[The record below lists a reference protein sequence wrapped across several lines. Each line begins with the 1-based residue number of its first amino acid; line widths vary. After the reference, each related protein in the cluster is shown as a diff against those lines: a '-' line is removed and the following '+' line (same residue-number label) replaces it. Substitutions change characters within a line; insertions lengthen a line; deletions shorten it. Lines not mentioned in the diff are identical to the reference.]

1 MWQQTLL
8 TIRAALRDRV
18 LQAVLGVGFGMLM
31 LVPVLSGFSMRQVQE
46 SAIALALSATSLT
59 LQIVAIQFGSAAV
72 FRDVDRRYTTSV
84 LGLPL
89 SRGTYLLGKIS
100 GLCVILGLCAILL
113 GICSALVIVYAAS
126 TYPSAVP
133 ISWATLALAF
143 VSDYLKSILLA
154 TLALFF
160 SSLSTSFSLPFFCTL
175 ALWLTGS
182 ATQEAYEYVTGT
194 YAQTLSPLVKYAAQG
209 LYYLL
214 PNFAGLDFHLQAVYA
229 LPVNYDGVIASATYL
244 VCYVA
249 FVFLLMVRLFS
260 RRELP

>member
-1 MWQQTLL
+1 
-8 TIRAALRDRV
+8 
-18 LQAVLGVGFGMLM
+18 
-31 LVPVLSGFSMRQVQE
+31 MRQVQE
-46 SAIALALSATSLT
+46 SAIALALSAFSLT
-59 LQIVAIQFGSAAV
+59 LQLVAIQFGSAAV

-89 SRGTYLLGKIS
+89 SRGAYLLGKIC
-100 GLCVILGLCAILL
+100 GLSVVLGLCAIFL
-113 GICSALVIVYAAS
+113 GVCSALVIVFAAS

-133 ISWATLALAF
+133 ISWSTLALALC
-143 VSDYLKSILLA
+143 SDYLKAILLA

-182 ATQEAYEYVTGT
+182 SIQEAYEYVTGS
-194 YAQTLSPLVKYAAQG
+194 YAQTVSPLLRGAAQL

-214 PNFAGLDFHLQAVYA
+214 PNFAGLDYHLQAVYA
-229 LPVNYDGVIASATYL
+229 LPVNYTGVLASTVYL

-249 FVFLLMVRLFS
+249 VVCLLMVRLFS